1 MGQSIPFSPYSRKL
15 PSTGSI
21 WLVYVGTR
29 ILAIVLGLG
38 CIAYVNFTLAL
49 EEPVRSQFS
58 IAAFAFTVLAAVI
71 TSIVVHFQTRHLQ
84 LFFRSVS
91 GQGHPSIEAQ
101 QLAAN
106 EALNFPQRHLRFEIL
121 VDPLITVLPICS
133 TLWFLGDASSYLI
146 VQVAVAGFLGLT
158 CIIIAT
164 FLYMEWWMQR
174 VIVEMR
180 EHGVHFDFDGC
191 KVTGFRN
198 RLQIGFVLMIL
209 MTAVMISG
217 LAIQRILKLPG
228 ALSNTTAKELI
239 WHTTLITFI
248 AVTIGVVY
256 SHFVID
262 AVTSRIARLM
272 GVMRDVQRGDLS
284 RRVHPTGADEISML
298 SRQFD
303 AMVNELQQSDQQLRE
318 LKDNLEQLVHEKTSE
333 LLTQNQNLESAL
345 TQNRLMQEQ
354 LVHSEKMTS
363 LGQLVSGLAH
373 EINNSI
379 NVVHTGLPALVA
391 RIDRVQATVSQLAC
405 TDSEIDVAFNKIH
418 QLTQA
423 IREGA
428 ERTAQIVR
436 DMKQYAHP
444 GTEGHVTA
452 DINLALQRC
461 LNLLQVQRCPQLR
474 VELTLE
480 DVPKVT
486 GKLSQLDQ
494 VFLNLISNAIDAMQ
508 EQGKLG
514 IETQKQDDCVVIKIS
529 DSGPGISPDNIR
541 KIFDPFFTTKAPG
554 KGTGLGLSISYG
566 IIDRCGGEI
575 QCQSE
580 LGSGTTFLIRIPI
593 EPSTASTVTNVVIEA
608 KP

>member
-1 MGQSIPFSPYSRKL
+1 M
-15 PSTGSI
+15 
-21 WLVYVGTR
+21 
-29 ILAIVLGLG
+29 LGLG

-49 EEPVRSQFS
+49 DEPVRSQFS
-58 IAAFAFTVLAAVI
+58 IAAFAFTVLAAVM
-71 TSIVVHFQTRHLQ
+71 TSVAVHYQTRYLRRYFEEIRTQEHL
-84 LFFRSVS
+84 
-91 GQGHPSIEAQ
+91 SIQTQ

-106 EALNFPQRHLRFEIL
+106 EALNFPQKHLRFEIL
-121 VDPLITVLPICS
+121 VDPLITVVPICS

-164 FLYMEWWMQR
+164 FLFMEWWMQR

-180 EHGVHFDFDGC
+180 ESGVHFHFDHRP
-191 KVTGFRN
+191 VTGFRN
-198 RLQIGFVLMIL
+198 RLQIGFVLLIL

-217 LAIQRILKLPG
+217 LAIQRVLQLPG
-228 ALSNTTAKELI
+228 TFPNATARELI
-239 WHTTLITFI
+239 WHTTLITII
-248 AVTIGVVY
+248 AVLIGVIF
-256 SHFVID
+256 SHFVIG

-272 GVMRDVQRGDLS
+272 GVMREVQRGDLS
-284 RRVHPTGADEISML
+284 RRVRPTGSDEISML

-318 LKDNLEQLVHEKTSE
+318 LKDNLEHLVQAKTSE
-333 LLTQNQNLESAL
+333 LV
-345 TQNRLMQEQ
+345 TQNRDLELALAENQRMQEQ

-363 LGQLVSGLAH
+363 LGQLVAGLAH

-379 NVVHTGLPALVA
+379 NVVHSGLPALVA
-391 RIDRVQATVSQLAC
+391 RIDRVQESVSQLAC
-405 TDSEIDVAFNKIH
+405 ADSEINVAFDKIH
-418 QLTQA
+418 QLTGA

-444 GTEGHVTA
+444 GTEGHVTVN
-452 DINLALQRC
+452 INLSLKRC
-461 LNLLQVQRCPQLR
+461 LNLLQVQRYTGIEVRHEFGQI
-474 VELTLE
+474 
-480 DVPKVT
+480 PKTT

-494 VFLNLISNAIDAMQ
+494 VFLNLIGNAIDAMQ
-508 EQGKLG
+508 EQGVLS
-514 IETQKQDDCVVIKIS
+514 ISTFCDRNCVTIKIS
-529 DSGPGISPDNIR
+529 DNGPGMDSGTIR
-541 KIFDPFFTTKAPG
+541 KIFDPFFTTKPPG

-580 LGSGTTFLIRIPI
+580 LGAGTEFLVRIPVQP
-593 EPSTASTVTNVVIEA
+593 PSAELVSMTATTDRF
-608 KP
+608 